1 MKNIYKIITMN
12 LLIIS
17 SLSAFGQVEKKPN
30 LQEDMKVMLSMF
42 KGEFDN
48 FWQVAKEKEDSVKHK
63 HEHIHSI
70 FAPAVA
76 PAFGE
81 NVFYVKQYMDGN
93 PKKIY
98 RQRLYAFK
106 ADEAEK
112 AIRLDIYSFPVD
124 SLFYDAQQKPEKLK
138 DLTPEKLSMTAGC
151 AVYWKRDGD
160 KFVGYMKDKACTFVS
175 KRTGKRIYITDS
187 LLLDKTQI
195 WIRDEAVDED
205 GKYVFGNPDKIHH
218 KLKRVTYYKGWI
230 SYEKDGKSIFM
241 KDLMFHDQGTKIQ
254 VVDKEGNKLP
264 YFVELAQL
272 QYKSGLEILKL
283 AFYEEN
289 NPKSFLYGWGSPGT
303 KNIGINL
310 RWLQAGLTKV
320 EVKEDFLGR

>member
-1 MKNIYKIITMN
+1 MKNIYKTIIFK

-17 SLSAFGQVEKKPN
+17 SLYSFGQMHGTMPI
-30 LQEDMKVMLSMF
+30 QSDMTVMLSMF

-48 FWQVAKEKEDSVKHK
+48 FWQVSKEKDDSVKNV

-70 FAPAVA
+70 FAPVSV
-76 PAFGE
+76 PAMGE

-98 RQRLYAFK
+98 RQRLYSFK
-106 ADEAEK
+106 QDDAEK

-124 SLFYDAQQKPEKLK
+124 SLYYDSHLKPEQIK
-138 DLTPEKLSMTAGC
+138 DLTADKLSITKGC
-151 AVYWKRDGD
+151 EVYWKRDGE
-160 KFVGYMKDKACTFVS
+160 KFVGYMKDKACNFIS
-175 KRTGKRIYITDS
+175 KRSGKKIFITDS
-187 LLLDKTQI
+187 LMLDKTQI

-205 GKYVFGNPDKIHH
+205 GKYVFGHPDKVHH

-241 KDLMFHDQGTKIQ
+241 NNLIFHDQGTKIQ
-254 VVDKEGNKLP
+254 VMDKQGNKLP

-272 QYKSGLEILKL
+272 QYKSGLEIVKL
-283 AFYEEN
+283 AFYEEGVK
-289 NPKSFLYGWGSPGT
+289 KSFLYSWANPGT
-303 KNIGINL
+303 KNIGMNL
-310 RWLQAGLTKV
+310 RWLQAGLTKI
-320 EVKEDFLGR
+320 EPQPDFLER